1 MWRLRKSGLPEN
13 WAKLIFTL
21 KKWLPL
27 SLFKPID
34 MQLVKIKKKTNSK
47 VEQAKVLI
55 AIFCLLIN
63 IKLSDTELTVLAYF
77 MVYRINRKTK
87 DLILSSGILKTE
99 DSLKNTMSKLKKFGM
114 LVRNI
119 DSKEYTLR
127 KDLDFV
133 VNPVVGVLIKIDNS

>member
-1 MWRLRKSGLPEN
+1 
-13 WAKLIFTL
+13 
-21 KKWLPL
+21 
-27 SLFKPID
+27 

-114 LVRNI
+114 LVR
-119 DSKEYTLR
+119 DSESKEYTLR
-127 KDLDFV
+127 KDLDFQ
-133 VNPVVGVLIKIDNS
+133 VNPIVGVIIKIDNS

>member
-1 MWRLRKSGLPEN
+1 MR
-13 WAKLIFTL
+13 
-21 KKWLPL
+21 
-27 SLFKPID
+27 
-34 MQLVKIKKKTNSK
+34 LVKIKKKTNSK

-55 AIFCLLIN
+55 ALFCLLIN

-114 LVRNI
+114 LVRNV
-119 DSKEYTLR
+119 DSKDYTLR
-127 KDLDFV
+127 KDLDFGV
-133 VNPVVGVLIKIDNS
+133 DPVMGVLIKIDNT